1 LLEDSR
7 VRPDL
12 FHWNGQMGAAGLYL
26 WLSENPWVGRCPT
39 DLLALWE
46 ETGGGDVFESETI
59 LGPRGDPQLGDDIAA
74 VNSALRQSGMPERF
88 LVFHRGMI
96 TSAADMES
104 GDYVELSPDRFRVL
118 RRFPSLEAWYVTTL
132 REEYAKRYALPE

>member
-46 ETGGGDVFESETI
+46 ET
-59 LGPRGDPQLGDDIAA
+59 GDPQLGDDIAA